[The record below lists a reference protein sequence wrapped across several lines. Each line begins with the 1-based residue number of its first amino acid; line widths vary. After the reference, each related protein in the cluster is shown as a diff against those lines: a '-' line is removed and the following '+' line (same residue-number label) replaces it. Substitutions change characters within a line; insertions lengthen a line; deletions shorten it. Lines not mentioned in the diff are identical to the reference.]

1 MGRFLERYSTFRQYP
16 AADSLQMQREEIAH
30 SIFWF
35 EEEAKIQ
42 TRFEGSLM
50 LARGP

>member
-1 MGRFLERYSTFRQYP
+1 MGRFLERYSTLRKYP
-16 AADSLQMQREEIAH
+16 AADSLQVQREEIAH

-35 EEEAKIQ
+35 EEAKIQ

-50 LARGP
+50 LASGP